1 LRKRLAT
8 TGNEEEL
15 LRRYEDSLHQIE
27 IVMNENE
34 ELKQTFMRMRS
45 EYEQAVA
52 SKNTQIE
59 DLQRKL
65 KQPGQL
71 SKSESTYKME
81 V

>member
-1 LRKRLAT
+1 
-8 TGNEEEL
+8 
-15 LRRYEDSLHQIE
+15 
-27 IVMNENE
+27 MNENE

>member
-1 LRKRLAT
+1 MRKRLAT
-8 TGNEEEL
+8 SGNEDEL

-52 SKNTQIE
+52 AKNAQID
-59 DLQRKL
+59 DLQRRL
-65 KQPGQL
+65 KEPTQL
-71 SKSESTYKME
+71 SRSESFYKI
-81 V
+81 